1 MYHADVNVNLMA
13 ENVIQIKVLVDA
25 SAKNII
31 CLKKF
36 IWNPATVSCR
46 SAKYLP
52 SIIDNSVITCQSMQI
67 LMKKMQSVKQRISIF
82 YLLFY

>member
-25 SAKNII
+25 SAKIII

-36 IWNPATVSCR
+36 IWNPATVS
-46 SAKYLP
+46 
-52 SIIDNSVITCQSMQI
+52 
-67 LMKKMQSVKQRISIF
+67 
-82 YLLFY
+82 